1 MLTPLPQPFSIV
13 IVEDDPW
20 YGQLLQYHLSLNP
33 DYHVTLYTSGQEF
46 LRNLTDAPDVVTID
60 FGLPDMEGRELL
72 RRIRERQPELPVI
85 VISAQNRIA
94 TAVELLRMGASDY
107 LVKDEY
113 TKDLL
118 WNAILKLRET
128 SALRQQVRE
137 LQSQLQDKYDF
148 SRVLKGSSPAIQ
160 RTFHLMERAA
170 QTPVNVSVTGE
181 TGTGKELVAKAI
193 HLNSDR
199 RKKPF
204 VAVNMAAIPTE
215 LLESELFG
223 HEKGAFTGAVSR
235 KIGKFEEANGGT
247 LFLDEIGELSLP
259 MQAKLLRVLQ
269 ERELQRVGSNER
281 IKLNV
286 RLITATHKNLADEVR
301 KQAFREDLYYRVIGL
316 PIELPPLRERGSD
329 ILFLA
334 RHFLEEFC
342 LEQGRPVPEL
352 TEATQHQLLAHH
364 YPGNVREL
372 RTIMELA
379 AALCNGR
386 EIVPRDLLFTPAS
399 SGADAGLLSEQR
411 TLREYSRYIIRH
423 HLDKYNQNVPL
434 VARKLDIGKST
445 IYKMV
450 QDGEL

>member
-1 MLTPLPQPFSIV
+1 MSTPVPFSIT

-33 DYHVTLYTSGQEF
+33 DYHVTLCTSGQEL
-46 LRNLTDAPDVVTID
+46 LRTLATPPDVVTID
-60 FGLPDMEGRELL
+60 FSLPDMEGSELL
-72 RRIRERQPELPVI
+72 RRIRERQSELPVI
-85 VISAQNRIA
+85 VISAQSKIA

-118 WNAILKLRET
+118 WNAVLKIRET
-128 SALRQQVRE
+128 SHLRQQVR
-137 LQSQLQDKYDF
+137 QLQTQLQAKYDF
-148 SRVLKGSSPAIQ
+148 NRLLKGNSPALQ
-160 RTFHLMERAA
+160 QMFHLMERAA
-170 QTPVNVSVTGE
+170 QTPVNVSITGE
-181 TGTGKELVAKAI
+181 TGTGKELVAKAV
-193 HLNSDR
+193 HLNSER

-223 HEKGAFTGAVSR
+223 HEKGSFTGAVSR

-269 ERELQRVGSNER
+269 ERELQRVGSNEK

-286 RLITATHKNLADEVR
+286 RLITATHKNLAEEVQ

-334 RHFLEEFC
+334 KHFLEDFC
-342 LEQGRPVPEL
+342 QEQGRPVPGLSE
-352 TEATQHQLLAHH
+352 EAQARLLAHR

-372 RTIMELA
+372 KTIMELA
-379 AALCNGR
+379 AALCNGQ
-386 EIVPRDLLFTPAS
+386 EILSRDLLFTPAT
-399 SGADAGLLSEQR
+399 SGTDSGLLSEQR
-411 TLREYSRYIIRH
+411 TLREYSRHIIRH
-423 HLDKYNQNVPL
+423 HLDKYDQNVPL
-434 VARKLDIGKST
+434 VAQKLDIGKST

-450 QDGEL
+450 QEGEL

>member
-1 MLTPLPQPFSIV
+1 MPFSIV

-33 DYHVTLYTSGQEF
+33 DYQVTLYTSGQEL
-46 LRNLTDAPDVVTID
+46 LRNLNSLPDVVTID

-72 RRIRERQPELPVI
+72 RRIRERQPDLPII
-85 VISAQNRIA
+85 VISAQSKIT

-118 WNAILKLRET
+118 WNAVLKIRET
-128 SALRQQVRE
+128 SRLRQQV
-137 LQSQLQDKYDF
+137 QQLQTQLQEKYDF
-148 SRVLKGSSPAIQ
+148 NRLLKGNSPAIQ

-181 TGTGKELVAKAI
+181 TGTGKELVAKAV
-193 HLNSDR
+193 HLKSER
-199 RKKPF
+199 SKKPF
-204 VAVNMAAIPTE
+204 VAVNMAAIPTD

-223 HEKGAFTGAVSR
+223 HEKGAFTGAIGR

-269 ERELQRVGSNER
+269 ERELQRVGGNEK

-286 RLITATHKNLADEVR
+286 RLITATHKNLAEEVK

-334 RHFLEEFC
+334 KHFLEEFC
-342 LEQGRPVPEL
+342 QEQGRPVPALSE
-352 TEATQHQLLAHH
+352 ETQVRLLAHS

-372 RTIMELA
+372 KTIMELA
-379 AALCNGR
+379 AALCNGQ
-386 EIVPRDLLFTPAS
+386 EILPRDLLFTPAT
-399 SGADAGLLSEQR
+399 SGTDSGLLSEQR

-423 HLDKYNQNVPL
+423 HLDKYDHNVPL

>member
-1 MLTPLPQPFSIV
+1 MSTPLPFSIV

-33 DYHVTLYTSGQEF
+33 DYQVTLYTSGQE
-46 LRNLTDAPDVVTID
+46 LLHNLHTIPDVVTID

-72 RRIRERQPELPVI
+72 RRIRERQPELPII
-85 VISAQNRIA
+85 VISAQSKIT

-118 WNAILKLRET
+118 WNAVLKIRET
-128 SALRQQVRE
+128 SRLRQQVQH
-137 LQSQLQDKYDF
+137 LQKQLQEKYDF
-148 SRVLKGSSPAIQ
+148 NRLLKGNSPAIQ

-181 TGTGKELVAKAI
+181 TGTGKELVAKAV
-193 HLNSDR
+193 HLKSER
-199 RKKPF
+199 SKKPF

-223 HEKGAFTGAVSR
+223 HEKGAFTGAIGR

-269 ERELQRVGSNER
+269 ERELQRVGGNER

-286 RLITATHKNLADEVR
+286 RLITATHKNLAEEVK
-301 KQAFREDLYYRVIGL
+301 KQVFREDLYYRVIGL

-334 RHFLEEFC
+334 KHFLEEFC
-342 LEQGRPVPEL
+342 QEQGRPVPGLSE
-352 TEATQHQLLAHH
+352 ETQVRLLAHS

-372 RTIMELA
+372 KTIMELA
-379 AALCNGR
+379 AALCNGQ
-386 EIVPRDLLFTPAS
+386 EILPRDLMFTPAT
-399 SGADAGLLSEQR
+399 SGTDLGLLSEQR

-423 HLDKYNQNVPL
+423 HLDKYDHNVPL
-434 VARKLDIGKST
+434 VARKLDIGRST

>member
-1 MLTPLPQPFSIV
+1 MNSPLPFSIV

-33 DYHVTLYTSGQEF
+33 DYQVALYTSGQEL
-46 LRNLTDAPDVVTID
+46 LRHLSTPPDVVTID

-72 RRIRERQPELPVI
+72 RRIREQQPELPII
-85 VISAQNRIA
+85 VISAQSKIT
-94 TAVELLRMGASDY
+94 TAVELLRMGATDY

-118 WNAILKLRET
+118 WNAVLKIRET
-128 SALRQQVRE
+128 THLRQQVR
-137 LQSQLQDKYDF
+137 QLQTQLQEKNDF
-148 SRVLKGSSPAIQ
+148 QRLLKGNSPAMQ

-170 QTPVNVSVTGE
+170 QTPVNVSITGE
-181 TGTGKELVAKAI
+181 TGTGKELVAKAV
-193 HLNSDR
+193 HLNSER
-199 RKKPF
+199 SKKPF
-204 VAVNMAAIPTE
+204 VAVNMAAIPSE

-223 HEKGAFTGAVSR
+223 HEKGAFTGAISR

-247 LFLDEIGELSLP
+247 LFMDEIGELSLP
-259 MQAKLLRVLQ
+259 LQAKLLRVLQ
-269 ERELQRVGSNER
+269 ERELQRVGGNER

-286 RLITATHKNLADEVR
+286 RLITATHKNLADEV
-301 KQAFREDLYYRVIGL
+301 KSKAFREDLYYRVIGL

-334 RHFLEEFC
+334 QHFLQEFSQ
-342 LEQGRPVPEL
+342 EQGRPVPTL
-352 TEATQHQLLAHH
+352 SEAVQTRLLAHA

-372 RTIMELA
+372 KTIMELA
-379 AALCNGR
+379 AALCNGQ
-386 EIVPRDLLFTPAS
+386 EIQPRDLLFTPAT
-399 SGADAGLLSEQR
+399 SGTDLGLLSEQR

-423 HLDKYNQNVPL
+423 HLDKYDHNVPL

>member
-1 MLTPLPQPFSIV
+1 MSTPLPLSIV

-33 DYHVTLYTSGQEF
+33 DYQVRLYTSGQEL
-46 LRNLTDAPDVVTID
+46 LRSLGTPPDVVTID
-60 FGLPDMEGRELL
+60 VGLPDMEGRELL
-72 RRIRERQPELPVI
+72 RRIREQQPELPI
-85 VISAQNRIA
+85 IIISAQSKIT
-94 TAVELLRMGASDY
+94 TAVELLRMGATDY

-118 WNAILKLRET
+118 WNAVLKIRET
-128 SALRQQVRE
+128 TRLRQQVR
-137 LQSQLQDKYDF
+137 QLQTQLQEKNDF
-148 SRVLKGSSPAIQ
+148 QRLLKGNSPAIQ
-160 RTFHLMERAA
+160 RIYHLMERAT
-170 QTPVNVSVTGE
+170 QSPVNISITGE
-181 TGTGKELVAKAI
+181 TGTGKELVAKAV
-193 HLNSDR
+193 HLNSER
-199 RKKPF
+199 SSKPF
-204 VAVNMAAIPTE
+204 VAVNMAAIPSE

-223 HEKGAFTGAVSR
+223 HEKGAFTGAIGR
-235 KIGKFEEANGGT
+235 KIGKFEQAHGGT

-269 ERELQRVGSNER
+269 ERELQRVGGNER

-286 RLITATHKNLADEVR
+286 RLITATHKNLADEVMS
-301 KQAFREDLYYRVIGL
+301 KAFREDLYYRVIGL
-316 PIELPPLRERGSD
+316 PIELPPLRERGAD

-334 RHFLEEFC
+334 QHFLQEFC
-342 LEQGRPVPEL
+342 QEQGRPVPGL
-352 TEATQHQLLAHH
+352 SEAVQAQLLAHS

-372 RTIMELA
+372 KTIMELA
-379 AALCNGR
+379 AALCNGQ
-386 EIVPRDLLFTPAS
+386 EIQPRDLMFTPAT
-399 SGADAGLLSEQR
+399 SGTDSGLLSEQR

-423 HLDKYNQNVPL
+423 HLDKYDHNVPL